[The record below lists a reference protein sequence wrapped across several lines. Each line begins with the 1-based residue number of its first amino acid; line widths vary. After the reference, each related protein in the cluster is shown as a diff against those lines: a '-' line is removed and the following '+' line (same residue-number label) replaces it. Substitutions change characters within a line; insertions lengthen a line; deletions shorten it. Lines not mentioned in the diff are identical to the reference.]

1 MCGRVVNIHAKIDG
15 RVYIPLIHAQ
25 ELAYLSAITRR
36 LSFGSLS
43 RVSRHSLCLKK
54 YLQIVI
60 SKVLHQPRKPKI
72 LETMRDMQAEQST
85 SASPPTG
92 QSSIWHAIRPWTPHL
107 TLAVREIT
115 SVSVTFILS
124 SVLDTRV
131 SAANATDGAEA
142 EQTLDQVSSSTSGST
157 SVVTA
162 TSSTAVSPGDS
173 HRPVLADVLTQELS
187 VDVNGS
193 SWKHFI
199 LHMPDAADEAIV
211 LIYGLHP
218 GRQYDIDIALVGGG
232 VVGRRMV
239 VTSDATESGGVGE
252 RSEENSAISVDWDV
266 NGTTEEVTT
275 TDTIMPPM
283 VGSLPISETT
293 FAPSPA
299 PSSPVSHSPSP
310 STTPTPT
317 TLAQTHEDRLRTL
330 SSTLSA
336 LNEEQATLQSLLK
349 STRRDAQKTSAT
361 LRNEVDI
368 LRRASEKAIVAEGKA
383 RQRVR
388 ALEDAVKKA
397 NEGREEIE
405 WEIEQNE
412 SATPAVREREAKA
425 EEELKRVKAEA
436 DGVRLEREK
445 KEEGERRR
453 KESMRAESVSLTQR
467 TERLN
472 VKRERLEGSIIPD
485 LEAQLAEIER
495 KIELVEMGGRQHQAD
510 ESWDGD
516 TKGKSQRRKSHPGTI
531 GRSRSNTTQKP
542 APTTQVN
549 SPPIQLPRHLP
560 RSQSTYHKGLD
571 GGLPGLASPPGFSF
585 QSGLKHTPI
594 SSTHTT
600 SAVPV
605 SSGLGQSGNLVFSTS
620 SSMASSLARSTGS
633 AVPSTLSSKAPPFE
647 PTRNLRASFP
657 LPHSTTNVLS
667 GSAFPFGTEQN
678 SFGPLSSATANKYQ
692 FGTNGSMTNLNAGT
706 FVASPTSLVFS
717 SSPSGGGTLPTPI
730 QRPTHTSGSTS
741 SSGSQNPASVTAQL
755 LRLGRP
761 APVTLPKTA
770 NGENKA
776 RTSSSG

>member
-1 MCGRVVNIHAKIDG
+1 
-15 RVYIPLIHAQ
+15 
-25 ELAYLSAITRR
+25 
-36 LSFGSLS
+36 
-43 RVSRHSLCLKK
+43 
-54 YLQIVI
+54 
-60 SKVLHQPRKPKI
+60 
-72 LETMRDMQAEQST
+72 MQAEQST

-252 RSEENSAISVDWDV
+252 RSEENK
-266 NGTTEEVTT
+266 
-275 TDTIMPPM
+275 
-283 VGSLPISETT
+283 TT

-647 PTRNLRASFP
+647 PTRNLP
-657 LPHSTTNVLS
+657 
-667 GSAFPFGTEQN
+667 
-678 SFGPLSSATANKYQ
+678 NKYQ